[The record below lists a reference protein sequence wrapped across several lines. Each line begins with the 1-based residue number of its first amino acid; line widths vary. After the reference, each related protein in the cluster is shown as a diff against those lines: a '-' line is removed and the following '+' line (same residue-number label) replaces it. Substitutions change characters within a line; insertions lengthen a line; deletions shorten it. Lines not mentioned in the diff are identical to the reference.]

1 MESSPQTIIDG
12 LSKTKDQL
20 TIVSSANNLQRT
32 QDGQGLII
40 SSHSYNPSTV
50 CINAVP
56 SVINPS
62 VTTQGVVANANS
74 IGTISFVD
82 NFLGAPQH
90 IANQPIN
97 STSSNDLVF
106 QYTGLQPI
114 SLAQSNSESRSPA
127 NFAQGTL
134 KPNIGFVPQTQ
145 PQTILISDID
155 GGKKKS

>member
-1 MESSPQTIIDG
+1 MESSPQTTIEG

-20 TIVSSANNLQRT
+20 TIVSSANSLQRT

-50 CINAVP
+50 CINAAP

-62 VTTQGVVANANS
+62 VTQGVANANS

-82 NFLGAPQH
+82 NFLQAPH

-97 STSSNDLVF
+97 CTSSNDLVL

-114 SLAQSNSESRSPA
+114 GVAQSNSESRSSV

-134 KPNIGFVPQTQ
+134 KPNIGFIPQTQ
-145 PQTILISDID
+145 PQTIFISDTD
-155 GGKKKS
+155 GGNNVG